1 MDDLSCISND
11 NIIQNNNPTSLN
23 SSDSDMVERKELHYT
38 YLSNNETLESRGL
51 TLVDKGLDAL
61 SGICHD
67 CSKNNKLC
75 TRTTTTNSNLMEE
88 ENNIPSINDTIEGKE
103 ILSAFTSTDD
113 YTIPANVITE
123 SNELPIRFLLDI
135 GALQDNYVSLDMA
148 KALEAKGITRSKCNQ
163 KVCSAMSGMCKQ
175 AQGRMKFYVSYYN
188 VYERRVEKMI
198 ISAKVLDIQFDL
210 IIGLPCI
217 KSYNLITEKFA
228 YLFSSG
234 NLPIAAN
241 LANPVTTAGRT
252 HTTHPNAVLAGL
264 IRSENI
270 KYVNSPTRV
279 DKLKLL
285 HTTESDSDGI
295 EDYFTTEPWD
305 ETPLPRDSDVIDKVY
320 IEGDDPTKSRIREF
334 LTQFRDLFSK
344 QLRPEPANIPPM
356 QLNVDVESW
365 ENNPA
370 NHRPPRIQSTLR
382 QEETSR
388 QVNDML
394 AHKVIRP
401 AETEIASY
409 SQVLLTPKPNNQYR
423 FCIDFRNLNLVTKA
437 PVWPIP
443 LIQATIE
450 RMGSKR
456 PKYFAV
462 MDLTKGYYQAPLAES
477 SRHFTAFITLMGL
490 YEWTRVP
497 MGLKGAPA
505 YFQRVMA
512 TIVFAGLIYKIL
524 EIYLDD
530 VIVYA
535 QSIDELINNLKVV
548 FTRLRKHNITL
559 NPEKCRFGMTETEYV
574 GRVLN
579 FREPQ
584 KLGELKSF
592 IGLCEYFHSHIR
604 HFAEITKPL
613 HEALHG
619 YEKKYRN
626 TRLRFTEEQ
635 RKAYL
640 KIQEEITNS
649 ATLYFIDEHAPITL
663 QTDASDYGIGAYLF
677 QRIDGKEKPV
687 AILSKSLDRTQL
699 RWSTPEKEG
708 YAIYYALKKFEYLL
722 RDVHFTLQTDHKNLI
737 YINDTAS
744 PKVVRWKLAIQE
756 YNFDIEH
763 IAGVTNT
770 VADSFSRFCNFPTK
784 EKKITEDMSDNV
796 LGLLDE
802 FEIPRDKFK
811 IIAACHNTFVGHHG
825 IHRTCKK
832 IENYLTTGTQI
843 YSDDK
848 QIIRNK
854 TYEKSTKAWPEMK
867 EHVKVFIRRCPCCQ
881 KMNKLKV
888 PIHTQPFTTA
898 SYFPFDKVAVD
909 TIGPL
914 PPDANGNKFII
925 VFIDCF
931 SRYVSLYPVPD
942 TTGLN
947 YAKALIKYL
956 GHHPCPSQ
964 LVTDNGTQFK
974 NELTEALNTLL
985 GINHKFTFPYS
996 KEENGLVERV
1006 NKEVMRHMRNIIFD
1020 MRVKKQWSDYYPLVE
1035 RIINTQVHSV
1045 TQVSPAQIIYGNSID
1060 LDRVILRD
1068 KDDPIITRHQEKMNL
1083 SDWTAK
1089 MLNAQADII
1098 KIAQEHQEEHDVHHI
1113 SMHTAE
1119 RTEFPINSYVLV
1131 QYENIEHKPP
1141 SKLHPQLRGPY
1152 QVVNYTGSIYT
1163 VRNLV
1168 TNKLEDFHV
1177 TNIRHF
1183 EYDPLVVD
1191 PRKVANI
1198 DQDMVDIND
1207 ITKHT
1212 GTPNRRANM
1221 KFLVHWSDGEETW
1234 EPWSNVR
1241 RTEAFHKYFEQNNM
1255 KHLIPREFFDGL
1267 LEP

>member
-1 MDDLSCISND
+1 MDYKI
-11 NIIQNNNPTSLN
+11 
-23 SSDSDMVERKELHYT
+23 
-38 YLSNNETLESRGL
+38 
-51 TLVDKGLDAL
+51 
-61 SGICHD
+61 
-67 CSKNNKLC
+67 
-75 TRTTTTNSNLMEE
+75 
-88 ENNIPSINDTIEGKE
+88 
-103 ILSAFTSTDD
+103 
-113 YTIPANVITE
+113 
-123 SNELPIRFLLDI
+123 
-135 GALQDNYVSLDMA
+135 
-148 KALEAKGITRSKCNQ
+148 
-163 KVCSAMSGMCKQ
+163 
-175 AQGRMKFYVSYYN
+175 
-188 VYERRVEKMI
+188 
-198 ISAKVLDIQFDL
+198 
-210 IIGLPCI
+210 
-217 KSYNLITEKFA
+217 
-228 YLFSSG
+228 
-234 NLPIAAN
+234 
-241 LANPVTTAGRT
+241 
-252 HTTHPNAVLAGL
+252 
-264 IRSENI
+264 
-270 KYVNSPTRV
+270 SPTRV

-285 HTTESDSDGI
+285 HTTELDSDGI
-295 EDYFTTEPWD
+295 EDTSTAEPWN
-305 ETPLPRDSDVIDKVY
+305 ENPLPGDSDVIANVY
-320 IEGDDPTKSRIREF
+320 LEGDDLTKFRIREF
-334 LTQFRDLFSK
+334 LNKFKDLFSK

-356 QLNVDVESW
+356 NLNVDVESW

-370 NHRPPRIQSTLR
+370 NHRPPRIQSISR

-394 AHKVIRP
+394 THKVIRP
-401 AETEIASY
+401 AEHETTSY
-409 SQVLLTPKPNNQYR
+409 SQVLLTPKPNGQYR

-535 QSIDELINNLKVV
+535 QSIDELLNNLEVV
-548 FTRLRKHNITL
+548 FMRLRKHGITL
-559 NPEKCRFGMTETEYV
+559 NPEKCRFGMKETEYV
-574 GRVLN
+574 GRVINSEGWKYSEERKAEVLN

-613 HEALHG
+613 HQALNG
-619 YEKKYRN
+619 YEKKYRH

-649 ATLYFIDEHAPITL
+649 ATLYFVDENAPITL

-677 QRIDGKEKPV
+677 QRIDGVEKPI

-763 IAGVTNT
+763 IAGVTNI
-770 VADSFSRFCNFPTK
+770 VADSFSRFCNFPIK
-784 EKKITEDMSDNV
+784 EEETTEDMCDYV
-796 LGLLDE
+796 MGLLDE

-825 IHRTCKK
+825 INRTCKK

-843 YSDDK
+843 YFEDK
-848 QIIRNK
+848 QKINNK
-854 TYEKSTKAWPEMK
+854 TYEKPTKSWPEMK
-867 EHVKVFIRRCPCCQ
+867 EHVRIFIRRCPCCQ

-888 PIHTQPFTTA
+888 PIHTQPFTIA

-914 PPDANGNKFII
+914 PPDVNGNKFII

-931 SRYVSLYPVPD
+931 SRYVSLYPVQD

-985 GINHKFTFPYS
+985 GLNHKFTFPYS

-1020 MRVKKQWSDYYPLVE
+1020 LRIKNQWSDYYPLVE

-1045 TQVSPAQIIYGNSID
+1045 TKVSPAQIIYGNSID

-1068 KDDPIITRHQEKMNL
+1068 KNDPIITRHQEKINL

-1089 MLNAQADII
+1089 MLDAQADII
-1098 KIAQEHQEEHDVHHI
+1098 KIAQLHQEEHDVHHI

-1141 SKLHPQLRGPY
+1141 SKLHPQLKGPY
-1152 QVVNYTGSIYT
+1152 QVVNYNGSIYT

-1168 TNKLEDFHV
+1168 TNKLEDFHI

-1183 EYDPLVVD
+1183 EYDPLTVD
-1191 PRKVANI
+1191 PRQVANS

-1207 ITKHT
+1207 IIQHT
-1212 GTPNRRANM
+1212 GTSNRRANM
-1221 KFLVHWSDGEETW
+1221 RFLVRWSDGEETW

-1241 RTEAFHKYFEQNNM
+1241 RTEACHKYLQENNM
-1255 KHLIPREFFDGL
+1255 KHLIPREFFD
-1267 LEP
+1267 